1 MELSYSDAITDL
13 AHYRAMGA
21 DENSLARTEGI
32 INHCFVMMNKF
43 SKLELA
49 YQNLQAQMLSYQ
61 EIIFGKSKSAQD
73 NAKDDSAFTESAED
87 ANNWASDLPN
97 NNAEAGSS
105 SPNDTA
111 TDDSESGG
119 ATTNNKEPLGDNN
132 TGQEK
137 SGSSKKTKSTPK
149 GHGRLGANAYT
160 GANVVTCNHHSHQ
173 AGDIC
178 PECERGK
185 LYVIDP
191 NKKVVIDGQSPF
203 LATVYLLEVLRC
215 ALCGFLTHA
224 QAPRDVRS
232 KYTAATKAVL
242 AYLHYGMGLTY
253 YGIERM
259 QLTQGVPIPQSTQS
273 ELVASAA
280 GPLFAITNHLQ
291 SVARE
296 CDLIIQDDT
305 GVRIL
310 ELIQENRTE
319 NPKRKGMYTT
329 GFVVKTKHPFVLYI
343 SGRQHAGENFDVLMS
358 GRISETAPVRVADA
372 LSANS
377 DHQAPAEQGKCN
389 AHPFRKFRTLMS
401 LFPEKSSLALE
412 IYGRVYDNET
422 HCKTENYTPE
432 QRLTYHRLHSEPLM
446 NNLYDWARTQLNDRK
461 VEPSSALGKLLAYL
475 LNHEKELTLFLR
487 KPGVP
492 IDSNEVERLLK
503 EMIRYRKRSLF
514 FGTCYSACYAS
525 AYMSVIATCHMHKVN
540 AIDYLTQLQINEH
553 KVWQDPGRWLPWNY
567 KDQIPISQA
576 A

>member
-1 MELSYSDAITDL
+1 MELSYSDAISDL
-13 AHYRAMGA
+13 AHYRELGA

-43 SKLELA
+43 SELELA
-49 YQNLQAQMLSYQ
+49 HQNLQAQVLSYR
-61 EIIFGKSKSAQD
+61 EIIFGKS
-73 NAKDDSAFTESAED
+73 NATQGKGKDDSAVTEEAD
-87 ANNWASDLPN
+87 DDNNKPNDLPN
-97 NNAEAGSS
+97 NNAESGNSV
-105 SPNDTA
+105 PNDVA
-111 TDDSESGG
+111 SDGSGSG
-119 ATTNNKEPLGDNN
+119 SAGTNNEELKGANN
-132 TGQEK
+132 TGQGK
-137 SGSSKKTKSTPK
+137 PGSSKKLKSTPQ
-149 GHGRLGANAYT
+149 GHGRLSADAYT
-160 GANVVTCNHHSHQ
+160 GANLVTCNHHSHQ
-173 AGDIC
+173 AGDVC

-185 LYVIDP
+185 LYVVDP

-203 LATVYLLEVLRC
+203 FATVYLLEVLRC

-224 QAPRDVRS
+224 QAPRDVSS

-280 GPLFAITNHLQ
+280 GSVFAITNHLQ

-296 CDLIIQDDT
+296 SDLVIQDDT
-305 GVRIL
+305 GVRII

-329 GFVVKTKHPFVLYI
+329 GFVVKTEHPFVLYI
-343 SGRQHAGENFDVLMS
+343 SGRQHAGENFDDLMS
-358 GRISETAPVRVADA
+358 GRLSETIPVRVADA
-372 LSANS
+372 LKANS

-389 AHPFRKFRTLMS
+389 AHAFRKFRTLMS
-401 LFPEKSSLALE
+401 LFPDQSSLAMD
-412 IYGRVYDNET
+412 IYGQVYDNDT
-422 HCKTENYTPE
+422 YCKSENYTPE
-432 QRLTYHRLHSEPLM
+432 QRLAYHQLHSAPLM
-446 NNLYDWARTQLNDRK
+446 NDLFSWARAQLNERK
-461 VEPSSALGKLLAYL
+461 VEPNSALGKLLGYL
-475 LNHEKELTLFLR
+475 LNHEKGLTLFLR
-487 KPGVP
+487 KAGVP

-525 AYMSVIATCHMHKVN
+525 AYMSVIATCHMHQVD
-540 AIDYLTQLQINEH
+540 AIDYLTQLQINEYR
-553 KVWQDPGRWLPWNY
+553 VWQDPGRWLPWNY
-567 KDQIPISQA
+567 LDQIPIAQA